1 MIMSKNYKGLTAQQI
16 MTVQSTPPTRMSIFY
31 LDYTYNITKVVG
43 TDMIDLEKLFEQ
55 GQTISMHNFN
65 DGDIVQV
72 IDENGKI
79 VDTGMYFGKKRIN
92 NMHHWLIL
100 SGKGY
105 RELNTSYHT
114 LIKSESIKE

>member
-1 MIMSKNYKGLTAQQI
+1 MSKNYKGLTAQQI
-16 MTVQSTPPTRMSIFY
+16 MTVQSTPPSSKIFY

-72 IDENGKI
+72 INENGKI

-105 RELNTSYHT
+105 RELNMSYHT
-114 LIKSESIKE
+114 LVKSESIKE